1 MPGTIADVG
10 RTLTNF
16 RLTDEARSLLAL
28 VARRRGISQAAVV
41 EQAIRDYA
49 ESHGIRL
56 SAPSV
61 MEVADDPDNPK
72 LYNPD
77 G

>member
-1 MPGTIADVG
+1 MPVTIADVG

-16 RLTDEARSLLAL
+16 RLTDEARSLLSL
-28 VARRRGISQAAVV
+28 VSRRRGISQAAVV

-49 ESHGIRL
+49 ESLGIRVP
-56 SAPSV
+56 APAV
-61 MEVADDPDNPK
+61 MEVADDPEDPK

-77 G
+77 A